1 MNRRGQE
8 MLTTNQ
14 VLWITFAMLPIGT
27 SIFPRTMNQYAG
39 QSGWIFVLFSTLL
52 ILLISRLLLM
62 MVLKYPGLNFL
73 EILQHVI
80 GKWPANLITFLSIFV
95 LILYTGIGVRGF
107 ANELIVYLLPYTPT
121 TVIIIPALLVLLYTI
136 NKGIGTIAR
145 LNEIVQ
151 PILLIGFIALGL
163 LVINKADFSNL
174 LPILPE
180 KISFFDAGLYSFYP
194 FLLLIFL
201 LPYLFTHFPTK
212 KGMWKGIA
220 GGTSLISFTFIW
232 LLVISI
238 SLFGTVELHY
248 IEFPGIDLARM
259 IMFPFLERMEIV
271 YMVIWIPVALTLHT
285 VTAYICSEVLNQ
297 LFPCWSFQVWS
308 FISIGLIGIVALL
321 PDDIEQLIDFSQYL
335 LLYSI
340 VSWVL
345 FVPFL
350 VLWDAWKNKRRSP
363 N

>member
-8 MLTTNQ
+8 TLSTNQ

-39 QSGWIFVLFSTLL
+39 QSGWIFVLLSTLL
-52 ILLISRLLLM
+52 VLLISRILFML
-62 MVLKYPGLNFL
+62 VSKYPGLSFL
-73 EILQHVI
+73 EILQYVL
-80 GKWPANLITFLSIFV
+80 GKWLAYLVTFLSMFV
-95 LILYTGIGVRGF
+95 LILYSGLGVRGL
-107 ANELIVYLLPYTPT
+107 ANELIVYLLPHTPT
-121 TVIIIPALLVLLYTI
+121 SVIIIPALLLLLYTI

-163 LVINKADFSNL
+163 LVINKADFANL

-180 KISFFDAGLYSFYP
+180 KISFLDASLYSFYP

-201 LPYLFTHFPTK
+201 LPFMFAHFPTQ

-220 GGTSLISFTFIW
+220 VGICLIGFVF
-232 LLVISI
+232 LLFLVFSI
-238 SLFGTVELHY
+238 SVFGTVELLY
-248 IEFPGIDLARM
+248 IEFPSIDLARM

-271 YMVIWIPVALTLHT
+271 YMVIWIPVALTLHSVT
-285 VTAYICSEVLNQ
+285 VYICSEGFNQ
-297 LFPCWSFQVWS
+297 LFPRWSFLAWS
-308 FISIGLIGIVALL
+308 MINTIFIGIVALL
-321 PDDIEQLIDFSQYL
+321 PDDIEQVVEFSKYL

-340 VSWVL
+340 VIWVL
-345 FVPFL
+345 FIPLL
-350 VLWDAWKNKRRSP
+350 VLWDAWKNKGKSSG
-363 N
+363 